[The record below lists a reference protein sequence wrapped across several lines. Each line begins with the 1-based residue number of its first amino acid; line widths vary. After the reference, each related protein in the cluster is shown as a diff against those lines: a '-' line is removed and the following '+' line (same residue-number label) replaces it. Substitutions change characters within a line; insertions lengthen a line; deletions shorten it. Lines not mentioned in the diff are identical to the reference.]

1 MKTTIELPDDLMQRV
16 KLRAVHAHRK
26 LKDEVADL
34 LERGMR
40 AAPQKKTMPFVP
52 QPLKLRGGF
61 KPGIDDIEAAIA
73 YGRDD

>member
-34 LERGMR
+34 LERGIR

-52 QPLKLRGGF
+52 KPLKLRGGF